1 MCRVEKFN
9 ESLQEKN
16 MRDSTKLSLC
26 RHSGTETNL
35 KVGGT
40 GLAQKWGSTDQ
51 ELCAGKIF
59 FGRAPPLFGL

>member
-40 GLAQKWGSTDQ
+40 GLAQKWGSTD
-51 ELCAGKIF
+51 
-59 FGRAPPLFGL
+59 